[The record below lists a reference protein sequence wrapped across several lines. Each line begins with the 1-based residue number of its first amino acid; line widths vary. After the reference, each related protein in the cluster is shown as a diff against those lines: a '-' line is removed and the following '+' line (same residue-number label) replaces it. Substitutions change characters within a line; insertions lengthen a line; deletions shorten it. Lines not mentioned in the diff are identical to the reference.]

1 MFAQLG
7 VTIFKKWSYSPR
19 TKYVRGT
26 QGGTRT
32 PTSPHGSRGPVGAQT
47 LGPVGVIALAGVRG
61 VDAAG
66 EKCPK
71 SHPRSRVTVL
81 TVLAGPVLVLDGEL
95 GAAVQAAQAH
105 DTALLHPDGPPAP
118 HLDGLVGA
126 LPRTEPAANA
136 GVIQHEVGRLA
147 HLLVL
152 GKGNPRR
159 EAGHGAPCEA
169 AALAPLDP
177 PDDLGDLLVCLA
189 VGLGDLVR
197 V

>member
-1 MFAQLG
+1 M
-7 VTIFKKWSYSPR
+7 
-19 TKYVRGT
+19 RGT

-47 LGPVGVIALAGVRG
+47 LGPVGVIALVGVRG

-66 EKCPK
+66 EKHPK
-71 SHPRSRVTVL
+71 SHPRSRVP
-81 TVLAGPVLVLDGEL
+81 VLAVPASPVVVLDGEL

-105 DTALLHPDGPPAP
+105 DAALLHPNGPPVP

-126 LPRTEPAANA
+126 LPRAEPAANA
-136 GVIQHEVGRLA
+136 GVVQREMGRLA

-152 GKGNPRR
+152 GKGNSRR
-159 EAGHGAPCEA
+159 EVGHGAPREVA
-169 AALAPLDP
+169 MLAPLNP